1 MMKINAMIENMQRDD
16 WKDVRAIYGE
26 GLATGLAAFM
36 TSPPKWGEW
45 NAGHLGI
52 GRLIARRSDGKR
64 EDAIAGFAAL
74 SPVPDT

>member
-36 TSPPKWGEW
+36 TSPPKWGAW
-45 NAGHLGI
+45 NAGHLEI
-52 GRLIARRSDGKR
+52 GRLVARDDNDENGG
-64 EDAIAGFAAL
+64 AIAGFAAL

>member
-1 MMKINAMIENMQRDD
+1 MTKMDAMIENMQRDD

-36 TSPPKWGEW
+36 TSPPKWGAW
-45 NAGHLGI
+45 NAGHLDI
-52 GRLIARRSDGKR
+52 GRLVARRGDGT
-64 EDAIAGFAAL
+64 ATGFAAL